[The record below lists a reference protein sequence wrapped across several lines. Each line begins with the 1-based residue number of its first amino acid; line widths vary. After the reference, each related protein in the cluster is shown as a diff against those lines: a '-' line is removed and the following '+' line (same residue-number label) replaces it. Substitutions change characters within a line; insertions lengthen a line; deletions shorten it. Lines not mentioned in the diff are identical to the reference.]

1 MEELDLRE
9 LYEHFKS
16 KILLITLITCAV
28 CFLGSLYS
36 FFIQKP
42 VYTSST
48 TLVLTGISSDSA
60 TDGITTNDITINS
73 KLVST
78 YREIVKSRKV
88 LEQVVDDLELNTSV
102 ETLAGELGVT
112 SVNDT
117 EIIKISVT
125 DRDPKKARDIANSLA
140 KIFSSEVMEIYNV
153 SNVSILDKA
162 NLPAVASNIH
172 VTKQII
178 IYFMIGFALA
188 IAIVFMT
195 FYFDTSIKSIEQVEQ
210 KIGLPILGG
219 IPNYNTKKRGNSL

>member
-1 MEELDLRE
+1 MEELDLKE
-9 LYEHFKS
+9 LFEHFKS

-48 TLVLTGISSDSA
+48 TLVLTGISSDNNN
-60 TDGITTNDITINS
+60 TGITTNDITINS

-88 LEQVVDDLELNTSV
+88 LEQVIEDLNLETTV
-102 ETLAGELGVT
+102 EELAGGLGVT
-112 SVNDT
+112 SVNET

-125 DRDPKKARDIANSLA
+125 DRDSKKARDIANSLA
-140 KIFSSEVMEIYNV
+140 KIFSSEIMEIYNV

-162 NLPAVASNIH
+162 NLPTVASNIS
-172 VTKQII
+172 VTKQLIL
-178 IYFMIGFALA
+178 YFGIGFVLAL
-188 IAIVFMT
+188 AIVFMT

-219 IPNYNTKKRGNSL
+219 IPNYNTKRKGNSL